1 MQETSQDQRVKL
13 VRLLELMMMTQWAMM
28 KMMRTLICLLLLDPK
43 KRRYLEVHQKIG
55 MHLADQISVLEDLE
69 LQMEHLK

>member
-28 KMMRTLICLLLLDPK
+28 KMMRTLICLLPLDLK
-43 KRRYLEVHQKIG
+43 KRRYKEDHPKIG
-55 MHLADQISVLEDLE
+55 MHLADQISDLEDLE